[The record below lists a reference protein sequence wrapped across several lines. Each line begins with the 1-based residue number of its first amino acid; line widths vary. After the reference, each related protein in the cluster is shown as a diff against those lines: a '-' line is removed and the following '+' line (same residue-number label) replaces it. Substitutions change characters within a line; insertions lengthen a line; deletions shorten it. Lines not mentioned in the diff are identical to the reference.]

1 MMKLSVIIPTFNGG
15 ELLVSCFKKLLR
27 QETNFLYEIII
38 IDSESKDGTIDSL
51 RKISARSRIP
61 LKIIQISQKDF
72 NHGATRNKAIK
83 ESVGE
88 IIALLTQ
95 DSIPTDNYWVEN
107 IIKAFNKYPYIVG
120 LFGKHVAHTNHPEI
134 VHRDLKLHFDY
145 MASLLVRTI
154 KDHCDYSTN
163 AQKRQLL
170 HFFSNNNSAILRKAW
185 EIFPFPNV
193 TYGEDQLWAKK
204 IIEGGFSI
212 KYCEKVTVRHSH
224 DFSLSEHISRRQTEV
239 QYFQKFFKYKMTH
252 PYHILL
258 YLNLKKLN
266 NDLQWCIRN
275 KTKLNSYLYVLK
287 TFASNIMVGFM
298 KNN

>member
-1 MMKLSVIIPTFNGG
+1 MIKLSVIIPTFNGG
-15 ELLVSCFKKLLR
+15 ALLVSCFKKLLR

-38 IDSESKDGTIDSL
+38 IDSESKDSTIDSL
-51 RKISARSRIP
+51 RKLSARSRIP
-61 LKIIQISQKDF
+61 LKIIQISQKNF

-134 VHRDLKLHFDY
+134 VHRDLKLHFNY
-145 MASLLVRTI
+145 MASLTVRSV

-163 AQKRQLL
+163 TQKRQLL
-170 HFFSNNNSAILRKAW
+170 HFFSNNNSAILRIAW
-185 EIFPFPNV
+185 KKIPFPHV

-204 IIEGGFSI
+204 VIEAGFSI
-212 KYCEKVTVRHSH
+212 KYCEKITVKHSH

-239 QYFQKFFKYKMTH
+239 QYFQKFFYYKMTH
-252 PYHILL
+252 PYRTLL
-258 YLNLKKLN
+258 YLNIKKLN
-266 NDLQWCIRN
+266 NDLRWCIRN
-275 KTKLNSYLYVLK
+275 KTNFNSCLYAFKICV
-287 TFASNIMVGFM
+287 SNILVGLM